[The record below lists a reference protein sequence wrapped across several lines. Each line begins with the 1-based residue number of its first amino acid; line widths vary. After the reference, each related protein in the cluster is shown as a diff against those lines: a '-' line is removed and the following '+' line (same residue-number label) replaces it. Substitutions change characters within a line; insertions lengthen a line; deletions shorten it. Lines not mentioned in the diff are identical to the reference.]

1 LIGEKVDWLKML
13 RKKGTRIEL
22 SLEEVQEE
30 IEKSIKIKKEKSV
43 SSKVHNEKFETKEQ
57 RIGFIEQEYMKK

>member
-1 LIGEKVDWLKML
+1 ML